1 MRIKM
6 MRKEMNSIKKT
17 SEMEDVKINVK
28 LKISALWV
36 TIMFAFAYVDIFGF
50 MKPGEIE
57 GIIAGKMA
65 TFQIDQ
71 VFLFSVTLF
80 MLIPSIMVFL
90 SLVLKPKIN
99 RWTNII
105 VGILYFVINLGSCID
120 ETWAFYIFGSIVESL
135 LLLLIIWYAWNWPRK
150 EESPENKI

>member
-1 MRIKM
+1 M
-6 MRKEMNSIKKT
+6 MKKEMNSVKKT
-17 SEMEDVKINVK
+17 AEMEDLKINVK

-50 MKPGEIE
+50 MKTGEIE
-57 GIIAGKMA
+57 RIMAGKIA

-71 VFLFSVTLF
+71 VFLFSVTLY

-90 SLVLKPKIN
+90 SLVLKPKVN

-105 VGILYFVINLGSCID
+105 VGILYFVMNLGSCIG

-135 LLLLIIWYAWNWPRK
+135 LLLLIIWYAWKWPK
-150 EESPENKI
+150 QESVVNNII

>member
-1 MRIKM
+1 M
-6 MRKEMNSIKKT
+6 MRKEMNSVKKT
-17 SEMEDVKINVK
+17 AEMEDLKINVK

-50 MKPGEIE
+50 MKTGEIE
-57 GIIAGKMA
+57 RIMAGKIA

-71 VFLFSVTLF
+71 VFLFSVTLY

-90 SLVLKPKIN
+90 SLVLKPKVN

-105 VGILYFVINLGSCID
+105 VGILYFVMNLASCIG

-135 LLLLIIWYAWNWPRK
+135 LLLLIIWYAWKWPKK
-150 EESPENKI
+150 EESPDNKI

>member
-1 MRIKM
+1 M
-6 MRKEMNSIKKT
+6 MKKEMNSVKKT
-17 SEMEDVKINVK
+17 AEMEDLKINVK

-50 MKPGEIE
+50 MKTGEIE
-57 GIIAGKMA
+57 RIMAGKIA

-71 VFLFSVTLF
+71 VFLFSVTLY

-90 SLVLKPKIN
+90 SLVLKPKVN

-105 VGILYFVINLGSCID
+105 VGILYFVMNLASCIG

-135 LLLLIIWYAWNWPRK
+135 LLLLIIWYAWKWPRK